1 MIKPVTALSKV
12 AKKFVEVAF
21 VVDELTAAKVVTVAL
36 TRLEEVAFKLV
47 VVIPVADAVLRVV
60 CPVTVRVEAV
70 VVASDT
76 VPVAYKLPVE
86 KLDAVALAKDD

>member
-36 TRLEEVAFKLV
+36 VRLALVA
-47 VVIPVADAVLRVV
+47 
-60 CPVTVRVEAV
+60 
-70 VVASDT
+70 
-76 VPVAYKLPVE
+76 
-86 KLDAVALAKDD
+86 